1 MGGKKGKGKKKG
13 KKGKTQRKPSDP
25 GLAAGEGQ
33 PSSSSPSAPQRW
45 DALFMRVARHGDSPW
60 APEEAADVLRGA
72 VALWE
77 EADTAGGMVREA
89 LHMRDAEKRWG
100 AVVATVADVC
110 LQGEGE
116 EDLGSL
122 VLDDRLRGAVPTECG
137 DDDILRVPME
147 VAVESASLHP
157 VLCWMYGRGVS
168 LPKVRRLLLGAS
180 DHLLL
185 RGACALA
192 QKWGLKGFVQ
202 ALENAAFDVGG
213 VQACE
218 ALGTTRPLVRAA
230 VESWLPSGDT
240 VRALGLSRRCR
251 EWAGPG
257 ASSCR

>member
-1 MGGKKGKGKKKG
+1 MSVDAHGIHASDDAPIEGSNLPAVQDIDMIDDAGGFEDLDRLGSHLTIGANLHPLG
-13 KKGKTQRKPSDP
+13 FLGSTD
-25 GLAAGEGQ
+25 GEG
-33 PSSSSPSAPQRW
+33 A
-45 DALFMRVARHGDSPW
+45 
-60 APEEAADVLRGA
+60 
-72 VALWE
+72 
-77 EADTAGGMVREA
+77 
-89 LHMRDAEKRWG
+89 
-100 AVVATVADVC
+100 
-110 LQGEGE
+110 
-116 EDLGSL
+116 
-122 VLDDRLRGAVPTECG
+122 
-137 DDDILRVPME
+137 DDILRVPME

-202 ALENAAFDVGG
+202 ALEDAAFGVGG

-218 ALGTTRPLVRAA
+218 ALGTTRPLLRAA
-230 VESWLPSGDT
+230 VENWLPSGDT

>member
-1 MGGKKGKGKKKG
+1 MQHDAQDLLEQFVG
-13 KKGKTQRKPSDP
+13 PSGTHRDNS
-25 GLAAGEGQ
+25 LDLHHRE
-33 PSSSSPSAPQRW
+33 R
-45 DALFMRVARHGDSPW
+45 
-60 APEEAADVLRGA
+60 ADVVFTCVDGRSVLAHAPVLRA
-72 VALWE
+72 
-77 EADTAGGMVREA
+77 
-89 LHMRDAEKRWG
+89 
-100 AVVATVADVC
+100 
-110 LQGEGE
+110 
-116 EDLGSL
+116 GSL

-137 DDDILRVPME
+137 ADDILRVPIE

-157 VLCWMYGRGVS
+157 VLCWMYGHGVS

-180 DHLLL
+180 DHVVL

-202 ALENAAFDVGG
+202 ALEDAAFGVGG

-218 ALGTTRPLVRAA
+218 ALGTTRPLLRAA
-230 VESWLPSGDT
+230 VENWLPSGDT

>member
-1 MGGKKGKGKKKG
+1 MESG
-13 KKGKTQRKPSDP
+13 QAHQDARLS
-25 GLAAGEGQ
+25 LLQFAG
-33 PSSSSPSAPQRW
+33 SSVSNLDRT
-45 DALFMRVARHGDSPW
+45 LTLRHR
-60 APEEAADVLRGA
+60 ERADVVIACGDGSSVLAHAPVLRA
-72 VALWE
+72 
-77 EADTAGGMVREA
+77 
-89 LHMRDAEKRWG
+89 
-100 AVVATVADVC
+100 
-110 LQGEGE
+110 
-116 EDLGSL
+116 GSL

-137 DDDILRVPME
+137 ADDILRVPIE

-157 VLCWMYGRGVS
+157 VLCWMYGHGVS

-180 DHLLL
+180 DHVVL

-202 ALENAAFDVGG
+202 ALEDAAFGVGG